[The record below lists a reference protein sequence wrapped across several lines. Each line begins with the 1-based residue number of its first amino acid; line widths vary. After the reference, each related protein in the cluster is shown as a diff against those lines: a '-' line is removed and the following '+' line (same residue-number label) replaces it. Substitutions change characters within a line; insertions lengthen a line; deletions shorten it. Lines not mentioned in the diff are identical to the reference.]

1 MSSPTRSLQARC
13 IELETQGQALAAS
26 VFVGFPHADIREAGL
41 SAVVCTD
48 ASPAQAEQ
56 LRDELLDRAWATRAD
71 WVYRSD
77 ALQPSVARAAGIEQ
91 GPVVLLDHCDN
102 AASGGSMDNTTVL
115 AEILRQGLDNVAFYA
130 IYDPDAAQ
138 QAARAGVGQTVTL
151 SLGGKIQAP
160 RCASPTCR
168 WRSRAA
174 SSWCSTACTAAAAR
188 WGAARSTTPG

>member
-1 MSSPTRSLQARC
+1 M
-13 IELETQGQALAAS
+13 
-26 VFVGFPHADIREAGL
+26 
-41 SAVVCTD
+41 
-48 ASPAQAEQ
+48 
-56 LRDELLDRAWATRAD
+56 
-71 WVYRSD
+71 
-77 ALQPSVARAAGIEQ
+77 
-91 GPVVLLDHCDN
+91 LLDHCDN